1 MYALWGRSGVHTV
14 KHAEKQIV
22 VLFVAVGFEIE
33 ILRHL
38 GQTLVAN
45 QFDIFLHETIVVAP
59 GDAGGA
65 CLPDVDMELDEL
77 IRIEGARR
85 IQAGEMTYERA
96 VKQRDSPKTLV
107 DYRGFRLRVDFR
119 AASAPP
125 VFHGCL
131 VTRNSRKPP
140 HTRVVRTHRVLRWL
154 VIRLTAHLLLLC
166 AAGLRPP

>member
-85 IQAGEMTYERA
+85 IQAGEMTYEQAMCFVEAVRLVSGRWMRDQKWFSPGTFLSARA
-96 VKQRDSPKTLV
+96 VRY
-107 DYRGFRLRVDFR
+107 YRANDDR
-119 AASAPP
+119 
-125 VFHGCL
+125 
-131 VTRNSRKPP
+131 
-140 HTRVVRTHRVLRWL
+140 
-154 VIRLTAHLLLLC
+154 
-166 AAGLRPP
+166 